1 MFTQTRPVLRRVAD
15 ALSSPL
21 PVDAYLGLLD
31 PLWSS
36 TSLKGRVVSVTPET
50 HRSATITIHPGRG
63 FGRYEAGQWGPAGAE
78 IDGVHHRR
86 C

>member
-36 TSLKGRVVSVTPET
+36 TSLKGRVVSVL
-50 HRSATITIHPGRG
+50 
-63 FGRYEAGQWGPAGAE
+63 
-78 IDGVHHRR
+78 
-86 C
+86 